1 MKLNQ
6 SFKQLFN
13 LFILILVVLLIAAC
27 GSNNEENIIGKWKN
41 ENGKLVEFRA
51 DGIVT
56 GLTKNVDKE
65 SVDGLFTIKDDSLF
79 IAFVVTNKPKEVKG
93 SLDFLILKCDADSLI
108 LATDL
113 GNLNY
118 SRTIP

>member
-1 MKLNQ
+1 MKLTTYNN
-6 SFKQLFN
+6 STLNFTVSILF
-13 LFILILVVLLIAAC
+13 VLLLTSC
-27 GSNNEENIIGKWKN
+27 SSNIEEEIIGKWEN
-41 ENGKLVEFRA
+41 ENGDLVEFRTE
-51 DGIVT
+51 GIVT

-65 SVDGLFTIKDDSLF
+65 SVDGSFTIKDDSLF
-79 IAFVVTNKPKEVKG
+79 IAFVVTSNPKEIKG

-118 SRTIP
+118 WRTIP